1 MTLCR
6 ADITT
11 KNPKLVKRYLRNF
24 DLVEDRMK
32 VVLNK
37 DSAKKFQ
44 SPVRGLE
51 IMEIFNIEEG
61 KKVGELKKSI
71 EDAILDG
78 VINNTYEDAKQFLL
92 EQKEK

>member
-1 MTLCR
+1 MMLL
-6 ADITT
+6 I
-11 KNPKLVKRYLRNF
+11 
-24 DLVEDRMK
+24 DLAQDW
-32 VVLNK
+32 NK

-51 IMEIFNIEEG
+51 IMEIFNITEG

>member
-1 MTLCR
+1 
-6 ADITT
+6 
-11 KNPKLVKRYLRNF
+11 
-24 DLVEDRMK
+24 MK

-51 IMEIFNIEEG
+51 IMKIFNIKEG

>member
-1 MTLCR
+1 M
-6 ADITT
+6 
-11 KNPKLVKRYLRNF
+11 
-24 DLVEDRMK
+24 EDRMK

-51 IMEIFNIEEG
+51 IMKIFNIKEG

>member
-1 MTLCR
+1 
-6 ADITT
+6 
-11 KNPKLVKRYLRNF
+11 
-24 DLVEDRMK
+24 MK
-32 VVLNK
+32 
-37 DSAKKFQ
+37 
-44 SPVRGLE
+44 
-51 IMEIFNIEEG
+51 IFNIKEG

>member
-11 KNPKLVKRYLRNF
+11 KNPKLVKKYLRNF
-24 DLVEDRMK
+24 DLVEERMK

-51 IMEIFNIEEG
+51 IMEIFNIKEG
-61 KKVGELKKSI
+61 KRVGELKKFI

-78 VINNTYEDAKQFLL
+78 VINNTYEDAKRFLL

>member
-1 MTLCR
+1 
-6 ADITT
+6 
-11 KNPKLVKRYLRNF
+11 
-24 DLVEDRMK
+24 
-32 VVLNK
+32 
-37 DSAKKFQ
+37 
-44 SPVRGLE
+44 
-51 IMEIFNIEEG
+51 MEIFNIKEG